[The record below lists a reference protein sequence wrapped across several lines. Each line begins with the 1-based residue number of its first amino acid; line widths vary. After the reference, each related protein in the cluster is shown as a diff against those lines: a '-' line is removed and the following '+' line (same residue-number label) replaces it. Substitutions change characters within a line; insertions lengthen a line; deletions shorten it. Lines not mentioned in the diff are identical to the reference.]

1 MDPKTT
7 ALLKKALEDEQIRLV
22 TDLKSVARPGAKPG
36 EWETTYPQ
44 FEAVETSSHSAQ
56 DEEADEVEE
65 YEVRLATERSLENR
79 LLEVTHALE
88 RIGTDTYGMCLTCHK
103 PIPPARLQAN
113 PAAAYDMECS
123 ATDIA
128 RGSTA

>member
-1 MDPKTT
+1 MHMDQLTREK
-7 ALLKKALEDEQIRLV
+7 LKKALEDEQVRLIGE
-22 TDLKSVARPGAKPG
+22 LKSVARPGEKPG
-36 EWETTYPQ
+36 EWEVQYPR
-44 FEAVETSSHSAQ
+44 FEAVETGAP

-65 YEVRLATERSLENR
+65 YEARLATEQSLESR

-88 RIGTDTYGMCLTCHK
+88 RIALGTYGICLSCHK

-113 PAAAYDMECS
+113 PAAARDIACS
-123 ATDIA
+123 ATDGA

>member
-1 MDPKTT
+1 MDQAMVEK
-7 ALLKKALEDEQIRLV
+7 LKKSLESEQARLIGE
-22 TDLKSVARPGAKPG
+22 LKGIANPTGKAG
-36 EWETTYPQ
+36 EWETQYPQ
-44 FEAVETSSHSAQ
+44 FEAVETGSHAAQ

-65 YEVRLATERSLENR
+65 YEARLATEQSLESR

-88 RIGTDTYGMCLTCHK
+88 RITLGTYGVCLACRK

-113 PAAAYDMECS
+113 PAAARDIACS
-123 ATDIA
+123 ATDGA